1 LNGRSD
7 QLSAVSHHKKLK
19 AWRDE
24 MSTSGSEAVQ
34 IEAGETGPAAKEK
47 SWIDYI
53 QKDLPEHLEWW
64 PYTLGAI
71 PLTLFGLLVT
81 TGLLL
86 TFYYVPS
93 PEKAYESVDE
103 ITNQV
108 YLGWFVRGVHK
119 TSVDLMILFVLFHVI
134 RVFLTR
140 AYRTPGELKWVSGS
154 IVLFVTLAM
163 GFTGYSLVY
172 DNVSYWGMTVVTN
185 MIGSL
190 PIVGMPL
197 LYLLRGG
204 EEVSGVT
211 LLRLYDLHTKLLPV
225 LLGGLVVGHVVI
237 VRLLG
242 FAPVAGSRRLH
253 PFYPEHTLKMG
264 AIAAGLVVLIVDLVM
279 IFPPLLGPP
288 ANPLEVASD
297 VSPPW
302 YFSAPYMWISLLPG
316 PAAIWSLLGGA
327 GLFVVYPFVD
337 RALADRGW
345 PMGIIN
351 AIVATA
357 AVLAMTGLMWLDAR
371 T

>member
-1 LNGRSD
+1 MTT
-7 QLSAVSHHKKLK
+7 QA
-19 AWRDE
+19 AQTE
-24 MSTSGSEAVQ
+24 Q
-34 IEAGETGPAAKEK
+34 AGKSK

-71 PLTLFGLLVT
+71 PLTLFGILVV

-93 PEKAYESVDE
+93 LEKAYESVDQITHE
-103 ITNQV
+103 I
-108 YLGWFVRGVHK
+108 YLGWFVRGLHK
-119 TSVDLMILFVLFHVI
+119 TSVDLMILFLLFHVI

-140 AYRTPGELKWVSGS
+140 AYQSPGELKWVSGS
-154 IVLFVTLAM
+154 IVLFVTFAM
-163 GFTGYSLVY
+163 GFTGYSLVS

-185 MIGSL
+185 MIGTL
-190 PIVGMPL
+190 PVIGTPL

-225 LLGGLVVGHVVI
+225 LLGGLVIGHVVI
-237 VRLLG
+237 VRLMG
-242 FAPVAGSRRLH
+242 FVDVEGSRHFH

-264 AIAAGLVVLIVDLVM
+264 AIAIGLLVLIVDLVM
-279 IFPPLLGPP
+279 IFPPVLGLP
-288 ANPLEVASD
+288 ANPQEVASD

-316 PAAIWSLLGGA
+316 PVALWSLMGGA
-327 GLFVVYPFVD
+327 GLFVVYPFID
-337 RALADRGW
+337 RVLAERGW
-345 PMGIIN
+345 PMAYVNG
-351 AIVATA
+351 VVA
-357 AVLAMTGLMWLDAR
+357 AVAVMAMAILMYLD
-371 T
+371 TQM

>member
-1 LNGRSD
+1 MTT
-7 QLSAVSHHKKLK
+7 QLAQT
-19 AWRDE
+19 E
-24 MSTSGSEAVQ
+24 Q
-34 IEAGETGPAAKEK
+34 AGKSK

-71 PLTLFGLLVT
+71 PLTLLGILVV

-93 PEKAYESVDE
+93 LEKAYESVDQITHE
-103 ITNQV
+103 I
-108 YLGWFVRGVHK
+108 YLGWFVRGLHK
-119 TSVDLMILFVLFHVI
+119 TSVDLMILFLLFHVI

-140 AYRTPGELKWVSGS
+140 AYQSPGELKWVSGS
-154 IVLFVTLAM
+154 IVLFVTFAM
-163 GFTGYSLVY
+163 GFTGYSLVF

-185 MIGSL
+185 MIGTL
-190 PIVGMPL
+190 PVIGTPL

-225 LLGGLVVGHVVI
+225 LLGGLVIGHVVI
-237 VRLLG
+237 VRLMG
-242 FAPVAGSRRLH
+242 FVDVEGSRHFH

-264 AIAAGLVVLIVDLVM
+264 AIAIGLLVLIVDLVM
-279 IFPPLLGPP
+279 IFPPVLGLP
-288 ANPLEVASD
+288 ANPQEVASD

-316 PAAIWSLLGGA
+316 PVALWSLMGGA
-327 GLFVVYPFVD
+327 GLFVVYPFID
-337 RALADRGW
+337 RVLAERGW
-345 PMGIIN
+345 PMAYVNG
-351 AIVATA
+351 IVA
-357 AVLAMTGLMWLDAR
+357 AVAVMAMAILMYLD
-371 T
+371 TQM

>member
-1 LNGRSD
+1 MTT
-7 QLSAVSHHKKLK
+7 QVAQT
-19 AWRDE
+19 E
-24 MSTSGSEAVQ
+24 Q
-34 IEAGETGPAAKEK
+34 AGKSK

-71 PLTLFGLLVT
+71 PLTLFGILVV

-93 PEKAYESVDE
+93 LEKAYESVDQITHE
-103 ITNQV
+103 I
-108 YLGWFVRGVHK
+108 YLGWFVRGLHK
-119 TSVDLMILFVLFHVI
+119 TSVDLMILFLLFHVI

-140 AYRTPGELKWVSGS
+140 AYQTPGELKWVSGS
-154 IVLFVTLAM
+154 IVLFVTFAM
-163 GFTGYSLVY
+163 GFTGYSLVF

-185 MIGSL
+185 MIGTL
-190 PIVGMPL
+190 PVIGTPL

-225 LLGGLVVGHVVI
+225 LLGGLVIGHVVI
-237 VRLLG
+237 VRLMG
-242 FAPVAGSRRLH
+242 FVDVEGSHHFH

-264 AIAAGLVVLIVDLVM
+264 AIALGLLVLIVDLVM
-279 IFPPLLGPP
+279 IFPPVLGLP
-288 ANPLEVASD
+288 ANPQEVASD

-316 PAAIWSLLGGA
+316 PVALWSLMGGA
-327 GLFVVYPFVD
+327 GLFVVYPFID
-337 RALADRGW
+337 RVLAERGW
-345 PMGIIN
+345 PMAYVNG
-351 AIVATA
+351 VVA
-357 AVLAMTGLMWLDAR
+357 AVAVVAMAILMYLD
-371 T
+371 TQM